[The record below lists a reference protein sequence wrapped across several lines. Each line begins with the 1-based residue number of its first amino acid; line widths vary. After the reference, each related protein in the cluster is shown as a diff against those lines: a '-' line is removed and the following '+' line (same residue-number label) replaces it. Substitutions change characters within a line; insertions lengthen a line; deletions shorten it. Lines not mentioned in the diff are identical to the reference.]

1 MYICRVMNKALLSIG
16 TNENREENLALCHDY
31 LNQLFPDITYSITS
45 VTAPYGTNYKN
56 DFLNQLAIIYTP
68 KAKED
73 IIAQLKLVEKKMGRR
88 KKDKET
94 GIVKIDIDLIMWN
107 DEILKP
113 TDISRSYIVDLLPSL
128 KEK

>member
-88 KKDKET
+88 KK
-94 GIVKIDIDLIMWN
+94 
-107 DEILKP
+107 
-113 TDISRSYIVDLLPSL
+113 R
-128 KEK
+128 